1 MAAGIMPK
9 MGDAMTEGK
18 VLRWMKHPGD
28 TVAAGEAIAEIETD
42 KVNVE
47 LPAEESGTLTEI
59 LAAEGATIPVG
70 SAIAVILRPGEE
82 RAGAGAP
89 SATERH
95 SASGAP
101 VPVPSTAKP
110 PEPRAAPTPERIP
123 PEERLKA
130 APLARRLGRGG
141 GGGAGGVAGAGA

>member
-1 MAAGIMPK
+1 MAEVIMPK

-28 TVAAGEAIAEIETD
+28 LVAAGEAIAEIETD

-82 RAGAGAP
+82 RAGARDFFGREP
-89 SATERH
+89 GFTLGERRV
-95 SASGAP
+95 G
-101 VPVPSTAKP
+101 
-110 PEPRAAPTPERIP
+110 
-123 PEERLKA
+123 
-130 APLARRLGRGG
+130 
-141 GGGAGGVAGAGA
+141 